1 MTRLPPTWVLPL
13 AKGTQFDGLL
23 ELTSEYVSR
32 KYVVLA
38 EVYGLTSFACQGI
51 MSLNDGTT
59 MQAVSMMSAQMKT
72 PEDGLRQ
79 LLVLLCTVP
88 PGWKPGMAIE
98 ADDLLA
104 NATQRQRGGG
114 HLGAVPASG
123 LLVRKR

>member
-1 MTRLPPTWVLPL
+1 MR
-13 AKGTQFDGLL
+13 A
-23 ELTSEYVSR
+23 
-32 KYVVLA
+32 LA
-38 EVYGLTSFACQGI
+38 EVYGLTTFPCQGI

-72 PEDGLRQ
+72 PEDGLHQ

-104 NATQRQRGGG
+104 VAAQRQKEGCYPGT
-114 HLGAVPASG
+114 VPASG